1 MFKNNEIAVTPV
13 VENGVTGYD
22 LENMEKQKMLVP
34 TFNNETFNLIP
45 ETLRDCVRPVLE
57 HQNQY
62 SAKCRDILLMSNIS
76 GFSTIFGKVRFA
88 YKNKLFSLNISYVL
102 KSEPGTNKSIMS
114 LADYVTEKIDQYLQK
129 ASQDMHKD
137 WEKKV
142 YMWEQELARAKK
154 EKREPNW
161 DIKPEDEPQIQLM
174 NMPAATSK
182 SQLLLTMK
190 ACEENGISISS
201 TEINSLVDAM
211 SKEYGKFADMLCKA
225 ILNENPSQFFKVDG
239 KPIGPKRPML
249 TIRIS
254 GTDDQYHKMFQTL
267 GDGLF
272 SRFLHH
278 QGDNDSEWQDQRP
291 ADNLDEYNS
300 LFQRISDEAFDMWK
314 WQQQFDHLDI
324 VFTNE
329 QWNRHTAFWSKQYD
343 EFVRERMMKNTDI
356 VKRHGFYQMRVACVL
371 TMIRLWDTRS
381 EWMTAG
387 FDPSTFSKVIT
398 CQDVDFQ
405 LAEHIAY
412 TLYLHAVAISTTKI
426 EKTSDGVGEMTEW
439 HWVNAALTKLHELY
453 GKMDFTSKDFIDI
466 VTQAPWSKSQSS
478 AYRLLDLLCKQ
489 KILRPIKRGS
499 PRRYKLTKASLRK
512 ICEK

>member
-1 MFKNNEIAVTPV
+1 MLKTNEIAVTPV
-13 VENGVTGYD
+13 VENGVLGYD
-22 LENMEKQKMLVP
+22 PENMKVVTKLVP
-34 TFNNETFNLIP
+34 TFNPEIYNLIP
-45 ETLRDCVRPVLE
+45 ETLKKCVRPVLE

-62 SAKCRDILLMSNIS
+62 SPKCADILLMSNIS
-76 GFSTIFGKVRFA
+76 GFSTIFGKARLA
-88 YKNKLFSLNISYVL
+88 YKNKVFSLNISYVL
-102 KSEPGTNKSIMS
+102 KSEPGTNKSLMS
-114 LADYVTEKIDQYLQK
+114 LADYVTEKIDKFLQEL
-129 ASQDMHKD
+129 SQGKHKD

-142 YMWEQELARAKK
+142 YMWEQELALAKK

-161 DIKPEDEPQIQLM
+161 ALQPEEEPQFQLM
-174 NMPAATSK
+174 NMPASTSK

-190 ACEENGISISS
+190 ACEEDGIGISS

-225 ILNENPSQFFKVDG
+225 ILNENPSQFFKIDG

-291 ADNLDEYNS
+291 ADNLDEYNE
-300 LFQRISDEAFDMWK
+300 LFQQIGDEAFEMWQ
-314 WQQQFDHLDI
+314 WQRQFDHLDI

-356 VKRHGFYQMRVACVL
+356 VKRHGFYQMRVASVL
-371 TMIRLWDTRS
+371 TMIRLWDNRH
-381 EWMTAG
+381 EWMTDS
-387 FDPSTFSKVIT
+387 FDPASFNKVIT
-398 CQDVDFQ
+398 CTDVDFQ

-426 EKTSDGVGEMTEW
+426 EKPMENVGEMTDW
-439 HWVNAALTKLHELY
+439 HWVNAALKKLHELY
-453 GKMDFTSKDFIDI
+453 GDMDFTSKDFITV
-466 VTQAPWSKSQSS
+466 VTQDPWNKSQSS

-489 KILRPIKRGS
+489 KIIRKQKHGS

-512 ICEK
+512 ICKK